1 MKSALIS
8 PLLAGLLLLTGCAQP
23 AARAGGGTI
32 DAINHTKWAINH
44 FSINGQS
51 GIDSIGPF
59 QGGGGGCCFS
69 VPARWAPGMTVRVD
83 WETGQGSSAG
93 FPGFADRAKYKA
105 WIADIDAQKRQHS
118 KTVPLPDYNGQDVCG
133 ITVHFLP
140 CDDVKVTTSCYTY
153 GRPSYPIKEPVRMKE
168 PAVCPK

>member
-23 AARAGGGTI
+23 AAQAGGGGTI

-59 QGGGGGCCFS
+59 QGAEAAAASACP
-69 VPARWAPGMTVRVD
+69 PAGRRV
-83 WETGQGSSAG
+83 
-93 FPGFADRAKYKA
+93 
-105 WIADIDAQKRQHS
+105 
-118 KTVPLPDYNGQDVCG
+118 
-133 ITVHFLP
+133 
-140 CDDVKVTTSCYTY
+140 
-153 GRPSYPIKEPVRMKE
+153 
-168 PAVCPK
+168 

>member
-1 MKSALIS
+1 
-8 PLLAGLLLLTGCAQP
+8 
-23 AARAGGGTI
+23 
-32 DAINHTKWAINH
+32 INH

-69 VPARWAPGMTVRVD
+69 VPARWTPGMTVRVE

-93 FPGFADRAKYKA
+93 FPGFADEAKYLA
-105 WIADIDAQKRQHS
+105 WKKGIDAQKRQHS

-140 CDDVKVTTSCYTY
+140 CDDVKVTTSCWSP
-153 GRPSYPIKEPVRMKE
+153 RNANYPIKEPVRMKE